1 MDKSIKDADMKPE
14 QTVKLLSFANNGLV
28 SLHFEYNAL
37 KTEVE
42 YLKGQKE
49 ELSND
54 LENIKKNLVYYTSLC
69 QKKIAEMEGAIS
81 TDKKT
86 REFGKKF

>member
-1 MDKSIKDADMKPE
+1 MYKLIKDADMKPE

-42 YLKGQKE
+42 YLKG
-49 ELSND
+49 
-54 LENIKKNLVYYTSLC
+54 KKRN
-69 QKKIAEMEGAIS
+69 
-81 TDKKT
+81 
-86 REFGKKF
+86 